1 MGLSGL
7 PMKVK
12 FLVSLMFLLSV
23 PKHQADLKEVLYCC
37 ERSSCSFSV
46 FLSWCFSLGTEADQA
61 TCTVCTN
68 CFQTALVRDRHLSY
82 FTRSASWNPRLDL
95 HPGKLLNLWRLN
107 FPPFWSPI
115 PVFCAVYE
123 SRNTAAVFFCHHPRM
138 PRSSFRSFLFEP
150 LAYLHATSQYLSRA
164 DPSVEGIKILNW
176 AFVISFLRNA
186 KLAIFSFSFLSPF
199 LPTLITALSFQS
211 IDSFF
216 PATCQM
222 IRLLSSKKTLWPVIK

>member
-1 MGLSGL
+1 MVEFWNFYLLRVVLQPQNSSVYFMGLSGL

-12 FLVSLMFLLSV
+12 FLVSLMFLFSV

-46 FLSWCFSLGTEADQA
+46 FLSWCFSLSTEADQA

-68 CFQTALVRDRHLSY
+68 RFQTALVRDRHLSY

-107 FPPFWSPI
+107 FPPFWSPV

-123 SRNTAAVFFCHHPRM
+123 SWNTAAVFFCQP
-138 PRSSFRSFLFEP
+138 P
-150 LAYLHATSQYLSRA
+150 LCVTNPPPANAQ
-164 DPSVEGIKILNW
+164 IILQVIPGW
-176 AFVISFLRNA
+176 APCISPCC
-186 KLAIFSFSFLSPF
+186 K
-199 LPTLITALSFQS
+199 
-211 IDSFF
+211 
-216 PATCQM
+216 
-222 IRLLSSKKTLWPVIK
+222 PVPI